1 MTAIQW
7 TDETWNPVTGCTRV
21 SAGCDHCY
29 ASTLH
34 NSRYRSNL
42 KKALGYHREDVERLG
57 LDAGAELRE
66 LRSFR
71 SATPEKPKAEWD
83 TFPET
88 YRDAE
93 KSLPFPQQYDTPF
106 AVVQTWEHKLREPLT
121 WRKPAKVFTCSM
133 GDLFHEDVPFEFI
146 DKVFA
151 VMAVTPQ
158 HTYQVLTKRPERMRE
173 YMANRVTAKRVDLV
187 SACITVGREP
197 PTNQDH
203 ADFQAAVDT
212 DPTYTPMWP
221 LPNVWLGTS
230 VEDQAAADAR
240 IPELSA
246 TPAAVRFLSCEP
258 LLGAVDLLGSRYKLP
273 GGGMGSAFNWGKGI
287 DWVITGGESGKG
299 ARACD
304 VGWIRSV
311 RDQCR
316 AAGVPVFVKQL
327 GSVVV
332 GSNDDG
338 FEGDTGSAWPEGT
351 RVTFT
356 EGGFQGSP
364 CLVKLRHSHGG
375 DMEEWPEDLRVR
387 EFPSPP
393 APLPRGRGEV
403 GG

>member
-133 GDLFHEDVPFEFI
+133 GDLFHEGVPFEFI

-151 VMAVTPQ
+151 VMALTPQ
-158 HTYQVLTKRPERMRE
+158 HTFQVLTKRPERARE
-173 YMANRVTAKRVDLV
+173 YLTTDNRVDAIGEAMEAMTGRPVSGDPPDDSFDYLDDL
-187 SACITVGREP
+187 
-197 PTNQDH
+197 
-203 ADFQAAVDT
+203 
-212 DPTYTPMWP
+212 P

-230 VEDQAAADAR
+230 VEDQAAADER
-240 IPELSA
+240 IPVLLD

-258 LLGAVDLLGSRYKLP
+258 LLEDVKLP
-273 GGGMGSAFNWGKGI
+273 PYIPFVEGQGYRAARGAMARPTGDPKV
-287 DWVITGGESGKG
+287 DWVIVGGESGPK
-299 ARACD
+299 ARTSD
-304 VGWIRSV
+304 VGWIRGI
-311 RDQCR
+311 RDQCQE
-316 AAGVPVFVKQL
+316 AGVPVFVKQL
-327 GSVVV
+327 GSRPYSIGV
-332 GSNDDG
+332 GDHGDDG
-338 FEGDTGSAWPEGT
+338 PKGT
-351 RVTFT
+351 YYD
-356 EGGFQGSP
+356 
-364 CLVKLRHSHGG
+364 VKADKTLLMMRHNHGG
-375 DMEEWPEDLRVR
+375 DWDEWPEDLRVR